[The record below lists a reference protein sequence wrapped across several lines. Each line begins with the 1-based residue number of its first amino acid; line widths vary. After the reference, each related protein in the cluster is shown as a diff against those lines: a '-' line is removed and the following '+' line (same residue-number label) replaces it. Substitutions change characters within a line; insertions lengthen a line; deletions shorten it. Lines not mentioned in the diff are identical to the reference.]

1 MCDFLFFIQI
11 TPTAW
16 TYISPESVVLL
27 SESLPAVRRPEGSTH
42 QVLDHHSYVNQ
53 CVVVGRHHMLKQT
66 SSHSF
71 LFSLICS
78 TAMIHIF
85 IRYKVTKI
93 CFVCQYFIFWK
104 SWTILSHL
112 FTYQS
117 SLPFLHPWLDIAV
130 CLQDLV
136 SKITKVK
143 VKILKQTSKIGFSCQ
158 WHHTYR
164 PIRAT
169 YSVVEFLQ
177 PRNGQECVHTD
188 SIFQQQ
194 LDKVYPVINECIHHG
209 LFQGTFL

>member
-1 MCDFLFFIQI
+1 MAPCMSTLPNFLDLSEDSKFCISLDYRELCDFLLSIQ
-11 TPTAW
+11 TSPTAW

-93 CFVCQYFIFWK
+93 CFVCQYFNF
-104 SWTILSHL
+104 
-112 FTYQS
+112 
-117 SLPFLHPWLDIAV
+117 
-130 CLQDLV
+130 
-136 SKITKVK
+136 
-143 VKILKQTSKIGFSCQ
+143 
-158 WHHTYR
+158 
-164 PIRAT
+164 
-169 YSVVEFLQ
+169 
-177 PRNGQECVHTD
+177 
-188 SIFQQQ
+188 
-194 LDKVYPVINECIHHG
+194 
-209 LFQGTFL
+209 